1 VAALRTARGHRC
13 RGYSLCQL
21 PPRADCAMIA
31 AMWRRALAVALALSA
46 AACAVRQPASLR
58 VAPDQVYAEHEGE
71 ALHADVYAPRAGGPH
86 PGVLLVHGGSWQR
99 GKRGDM
105 AAVARRLA
113 ERGYVAVSIDYRLA
127 PDHPFPAQLE
137 DCRAALRWMRQQ
149 AGALDVDP
157 QRIAAFGYSAGG
169 HLVALLAT
177 DQAPDADARVQAAV
191 AGGAPTDLAR
201 FGDARVMRR
210 LLGGAPGELPTRAR
224 AASPLTYASADDPP
238 LFLYHGRYDW
248 MVEPAHAL
256 VLRDRLADAG
266 VAVQYLEVPR
276 GHFTTFALDDEPV
289 AAATA
294 FLDVWL
300 TAAAQ

>member
-1 VAALRTARGHRC
+1 
-13 RGYSLCQL
+13 
-21 PPRADCAMIA
+21 
-31 AMWRRALAVALALSA
+31 MWRRAPVIALALAVA
-46 AACAVRQPASLR
+46 ACAARQPAHLQ
-58 VAPDQVYAEHEGE
+58 VLPDQVYAEPDGE
-71 ALHADVYAPRAGGPH
+71 ALRADVYAPRTAGPH

-105 AAVARRLA
+105 HRVARRLA

-127 PDHPFPAQLE
+127 PDHHFPAQLE

-149 AGALDVDP
+149 AGALDLDP
-157 QRIAAFGYSAGG
+157 HRIAAFGYSAGG
-169 HLVALLAT
+169 HLAALLAT
-177 DQAPDADARVQAAV
+177 DQAPDAEARVQAAV

-210 LLGGAPGELPTRAR
+210 LLGGAPAELPSRAR

-248 MVEPAHAL
+248 WVDPAHAR
-256 VLRDRLADAG
+256 VLHDRLAAAG
-266 VAVQYLEVPR
+266 VAAQYLEVPH
-276 GHFTTFALDDEPV
+276 GHLTTFALDDEPV

-300 TAAAQ
+300 TAAAR